1 MGRKEPLNDI
11 LPPKTNIEP
20 NLEITARIV
29 MRRYTQLNH
38 ISRARMLG
46 NGKVSAIQMAITR
59 NYALQAYWIER
70 V

>member
-38 ISRARMLG
+38 ISRANAREWQAKH
-46 NGKVSAIQMAITR
+46 NAKAITR
-59 NYALQAYWIER
+59 NNALQACCIEH